1 VNRDSLTWWRS
12 GRQKGRPERTR
23 LPYTLSVPLTSE
35 SRLPYTACWTAGG
48 AADGGGA
55 AAALLGRSLR
65 RDRLT
70 VWGSRPPYKR
80 IATPLHCGSRDS
92 LTCVSR
98 LPYIGGVATPS
109 QAYRDSLTLR
119 EWRSGRQGGQLTGRM
134 WVATPLRVYRDSHK
148 LLGWRSGRQG
158 GQLTE
163 AVRRRPYSV
172 VLCDEIEKAHPQVP
186 LPTGGPRS

>member
-1 VNRDSLTWWRS
+1 MGV
-12 GRQKGRPERTR
+12 
-23 LPYTLSVPLTSE
+23 V
-35 SRLPYTACWTAGG
+35 
-48 AADGGGA
+48 
-55 AAALLGRSLR
+55 
-65 RDRLT
+65 
-70 VWGSRPPYKR
+70 
-80 IATPLHCGSRDS
+80 TPLHCGRSGRQGGQ
-92 LTCVSR
+92 LTEAVRRRPYSVVLCDEIALQCGGHDPLTSVSR
-98 LPYIGGVATPS
+98 LPYIVGVATPLRS
-109 QAYRDSLTLR
+109 YRDSLTLR

-134 WVATPLRVYRDSHK
+134 GVATPLRVYRDSLK